1 MVEVRLSAEG
11 VRAGSALVSEAER
24 VVTISGAGTFR
35 LSGRLDGARL
45 VVDSAGPGAVTLV
58 LDGASVFAPAG
69 PALLVVAAERVV
81 LRLAEGSSN
90 TLYSG
95 GGPPEG
101 QPDAALFSRAPL
113 SLEGAGHLLVLSRSA
128 HGLVSE
134 RDLALQDGVITV
146 IAPDDGIRA
155 ENLTVSGG
163 DLLVFAANDAL
174 KSTGEEEGSGLVL
187 LSGGS
192 LDLVAG
198 GDGVQAERALR
209 LLGGSISVV
218 SGGGHG
224 VAPGEASTKG
234 LKAERELLI
243 GGGVVRVDSS
253 DDALH
258 SGRELVVS
266 GGDLVLATG
275 DDAVH
280 ADGSVRVSGGR
291 LEVLASRE
299 GLEAP
304 RVTIS
309 GGTVL
314 VNASDDALNAAGDA
328 PSSELLALISGG
340 HVVLNGA
347 SDAVDSNGSVSA
359 TGGTAVLN
367 GPTTF
372 MKPAIDRH
380 EQHSVLLAGAT
391 LVAVGPLAFGRA
403 TAVDADSTQAVLF
416 LEFDR
421 RVEEGTPVSIVAD
434 GGVLATFL
442 APKPVVRMSF
452 TSPAVTAG
460 EEYEVWL
467 GGVPVGAELPGGVFQ
482 PAGVT
487 GGYLWRRVRAH

>member
-24 VVTISGAGTFR
+24 VVTISGSGTFR

-234 LKAERELLI
+234 LKAERELLM
-243 GGGVVRVDSS
+243 GGGVVGVDASGHARPADGALLGPVAARVPATAPDPVAAAASVTV
-253 DDALH
+253 
-258 SGRELVVS
+258 SGR
-266 GGDLVLATG
+266 
-275 DDAVH
+275 
-280 ADGSVRVSGGR
+280 R
-291 LEVLASRE
+291 LEFLASRE
-299 GLEAP
+299 GRGAP

-309 GGTVL
+309 GWTLRVHRS
-314 VNASDDALNAAGDA
+314 ADALNAAGDA
-328 PSSELLALISGG
+328 P
-340 HVVLNGA
+340 
-347 SDAVDSNGSVSA
+347 
-359 TGGTAVLN
+359 
-367 GPTTF
+367 
-372 MKPAIDRH
+372 
-380 EQHSVLLAGAT
+380 
-391 LVAVGPLAFGRA
+391 
-403 TAVDADSTQAVLF
+403 
-416 LEFDR
+416 R
-421 RVEEGTPVSIVAD
+421 R
-434 GGVLATFL
+434 
-442 APKPVVRMSF
+442 
-452 TSPAVTAG
+452 
-460 EEYEVWL
+460 
-467 GGVPVGAELPGGVFQ
+467 Q
-482 PAGVT
+482 
-487 GGYLWRRVRAH
+487 